1 MLSKLGQDREC
12 RELPVLVF
20 GLRLTRC
27 MVDMRVIGRVSGHQ
41 PSEEAIDDIDPSRR
55 LGHWLSAR
63 GGVGYRG
70 RRGLGRVVVPE
81 LRMVVPAV
89 VVEFCLPVE
98 TQFAL
103 GALVDRHLSTPV
115 TRGTRTG
122 D

>member
-1 MLSKLGQDREC
+1 
-12 RELPVLVF
+12 
-20 GLRLTRC
+20 
-27 MVDMRVIGRVSGHQ
+27 MVDMRVIGRVSRHQ
-41 PSEEAIDDIDPSRR
+41 PSEEAIDDIDPSRP

-89 VVEFCLPVE
+89 VIQFGLPVE